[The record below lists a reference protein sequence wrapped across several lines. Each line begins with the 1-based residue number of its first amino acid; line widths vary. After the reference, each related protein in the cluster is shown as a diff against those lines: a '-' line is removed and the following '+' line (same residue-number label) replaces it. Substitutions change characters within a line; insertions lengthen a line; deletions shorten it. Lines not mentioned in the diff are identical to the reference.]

1 MEETFNLGEH
11 IELSGFREVDR
22 ESMII
27 LKKMI
32 GNFARKM
39 LDRLEGFEKLKL
51 TLKKTHET
59 EGSVKFEIKG
69 SLIINGK
76 TETVEAID
84 RNLFYAV
91 DTVLKKLENMQ

>member
-1 MEETFNLGEH
+1 MEETYNLGEH
-11 IELSGFREVDR
+11 IELSGFKDVDR

-27 LKKMI
+27 LKKML

-39 LDRLEGFEKLKL
+39 LDRKEGFEKIKLHLKM
-51 TLKKTHET
+51 THET

-69 SLIINGK
+69 NLIVNGK
-76 TETVEAID
+76 TDSVEAID